1 MNDNYRKQVYD
12 YMQDEY
18 EVLCDY
24 EDTFKNEYELAKE
37 EIIYFKF
44 LNSKE
49 KAELMATILKQR
61 FAEII
66 RYKANGK

>member
-24 EDTFKNEYELAKE
+24 EDTFKKEYELAKE

-49 KAELMATILKQR
+49 KAWLMAARLKER
-61 FAEII
+61 FVEMI

>member
-24 EDTFKNEYELAKE
+24 EDTFKKEY
-37 EIIYFKF
+37 
-44 LNSKE
+44 N
-49 KAELMATILKQR
+49 
-61 FAEII
+61 
-66 RYKANGK
+66 

>member
-24 EDTFKNEYELAKE
+24 EDTFKKEYKLAKE

-49 KAELMATILKQR
+49 KAGLMAMRLKQR
-61 FAEII
+61 FAEMI
-66 RYKANGK
+66 RYKK

>member
-24 EDTFKNEYELAKE
+24 EDTFKKEYELAKE

-44 LNSKE
+44 LNYKE
-49 KAELMATILKQR
+49 KAGLMAKILKER
-61 FAEII
+61 FVEMI
-66 RYKANGK
+66 RYKK